1 MNDILETIK
10 SRFNQHLY
18 RHEGIKWDDVLTKIN
33 NPKTLASI
41 KYMEETGGEVDV
53 AFITPLNLLIL
64 CDFSKET
71 PKGRRSLCYDETAR
85 LSRKKNAPISS
96 AIEEA
101 NKNGILLMD
110 LDIYNFLQNI
120 EEFDLATSSWI
131 KTPESIRSKGGALFC
146 EKRYGHIFYFHNS
159 ADSYYS
165 VRGFRGY
172 ILLN

>member
-1 MNDILETIK
+1 MNDVLETIK
-10 SRFNQHLY
+10 SRFDQHLY

-53 AFITPLNLLIL
+53 AFVAPLNLLTL

-71 PKGRRSLCYDETAR
+71 PKGRRSLCYDEKAR

-101 NKNGILLMD
+101 KSCCSAFG
-110 LDIYNFLQNI
+110 
-120 EEFDLATSSWI
+120 TS
-131 KTPESIRSKGGALFC
+131 KQFTK
-146 EKRYGHIFYFHNS
+146 
-159 ADSYYS
+159 
-165 VRGFRGY
+165 
-172 ILLN
+172 

>member
-1 MNDILETIK
+1 MLYDLNMNDILETIK
-10 SRFNQHLY
+10 SRFDQHLY

-53 AFITPLNLLIL
+53 AFITPLNLLII

-85 LSRKKNAPISS
+85 LNRKKNAPISS

-120 EEFDLATSSWI
+120 EEFDLVTRVLEAKVVLYFVKKDMATSSI
-131 KTPESIRSKGGALFC
+131 FIIARIHIIQSVALEDISF
-146 EKRYGHIFYFHNS
+146 
-159 ADSYYS
+159 
-165 VRGFRGY
+165 
-172 ILLN
+172 